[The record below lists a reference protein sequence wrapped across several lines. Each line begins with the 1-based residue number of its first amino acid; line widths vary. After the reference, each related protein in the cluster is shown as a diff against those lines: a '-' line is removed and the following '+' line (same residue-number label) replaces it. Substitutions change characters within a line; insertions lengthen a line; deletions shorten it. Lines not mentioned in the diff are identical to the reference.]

1 MLFNGMTRENGQ
13 VKSQRV
19 SFWPWELCF
28 SYTRLRPMLSKKE
41 LSSSRMSDTE
51 AYDSD
56 KDSLSSMEAYDGVDT
71 VESQDDIAKVN
82 NVRTAVQ
89 SWKTREFGKTTNT
102 TANPKGLTLLNQY
115 RATAARLYYDIL
127 NYLQTSKNN
136 EQNMKDT
143 LYVNI
148 VMAIGAP
155 ASLSNPLRILLTNLL
170 EKDLLELPYTME
182 PKMVNTYAKD
192 GVVAQQEFPEEE

>member
-1 MLFNGMTRENGQ
+1 
-13 VKSQRV
+13 
-19 SFWPWELCF
+19 
-28 SYTRLRPMLSKKE
+28 MLSKKE